1 MLKYYILDD
10 KEKVIVIVKWVN
22 SGILNV
28 TMEK

>member
-22 SGILNV
+22 SDILNV